1 VFAAPRRR
9 VGSPQGR
16 ALAMGRKSRSAF
28 AVGVFALSALV
39 TYNVAAM
46 AHGHSTASTLGH
58 HMDSHISHL
67 DDKHDAFSFE
77 PHVVARAGGGRS
89 GHPRHAVKG
98 ARVGLEGHGHAGV
111 STHRHRRDDRV
122 EVAGGVE
129 GAEKNVPKVENVQ
142 DAAAD
147 ADATL
152 PASALLL
159 RREKARGTFH
169 VLLTANDAPYQRWQ
183 SRVMY
188 YQYEKLRREHP
199 NSALGGFTRILHS
212 GHPDG
217 LMDEI
222 PTKIVNTLPPTVRDD
237 GYVVLHRPYAFKQW
251 LERFANDL
259 EEEYVLM
266 SEPDHLFVAPPPLL
280 ATRDKAVAFP
290 FFYIAP
296 NDPKFAPIVERFNEV
311 RAPKEAFKPIGS
323 SPVMIHLDALK
334 RVVPKWHELAV
345 AMKRDKEA
353 DAAFGWVVEMWAY
366 SIASAQVGVV
376 HETIKHFMLQP
387 PYDKSMNVDGKEA
400 YIVHYTYG
408 DDYDKNGRFTPGVNQ
423 GADDL
428 KNEGGWHFDKRDFT
442 NRAPRKGELT
452 LPPANAGEAIRR
464 TIEIILEAMDAL
476 PNWGL

>member
-1 VFAAPRRR
+1 
-9 VGSPQGR
+9 
-16 ALAMGRKSRSAF
+16 MGRKSRSAF

-111 STHRHRRDDRV
+111 SGHRRRRDDRGAF
-122 EVAGGVE
+122 AGGVE
-129 GAEKNVPKVENVQ
+129 DADVEKNVQ
-142 DAAAD
+142 DATAD
-147 ADATL
+147 ADATEDTTDE
-152 PASALLL
+152 ASALLL
-159 RREKARGTFH
+159 RRKKEKARGTFH
-169 VLLTANDAPYQRWQ
+169 VLLTANDSPYQRWQ

-212 GHPDG
+212 GREDS

-222 PTKIVNTLPPTVRDD
+222 PTKIVDTLPKHVRDD
-237 GYVVLHRPYAFKQW
+237 GYVVLHRPYAFMQW
-251 LERFANDL
+251 LEKFADDL
-259 EEEYVLM
+259 DEEYVLM

-280 ATRDKAVAFP
+280 ATRAKAVAFP

-296 NDPKFAPIVERFNEV
+296 NDPKYKPIVQRFNAA
-311 RAPKEAFKPIGS
+311 RAPPEAFKPIGS
-323 SPVMIHLDALK
+323 SPVMIHLDALR

-345 AMKRDKEA
+345 AMKQDKEA

-366 SIASAQVGVV
+366 SIASAQVGVT
-376 HETIKHFMLQP
+376 HETMKHFMLQP
-387 PYDKSMNVDGKEA
+387 PYDKSMSVDGKEA

-408 DDYDKNGRFTPGVNQ
+408 ADFDKNGRFTPGVNQ
-423 GADDL
+423 GAERL

-464 TIEIILEAMDAL
+464 TIEIIVEAMDAL